1 MLSGHRERLAG
12 ILNGIDT
19 VKFSPA
25 KAAYP
30 FSMDD
35 MTGKA
40 KCKAELQKELNLPQ
54 EPDTPLMVLISRLT
68 DQKGMD
74 LLGLGAGISGCIR
87 MCAGGSGH
95 R

>member
-1 MLSGHRERLAG
+1 
-12 ILNGIDT
+12 
-19 VKFSPA
+19 
-25 KAAYP
+25 
-30 FSMDD
+30 MDD

-74 LLGLGAGISGCIR
+74 LLAWALESLVHQDVQLAVLGTGDEQYQRLLGNYSAAFPDKIAFRRCV
-87 MCAGGSGH
+87 
-95 R
+95 